1 MKLADTVIE
10 KDWDRDKGFVCGCLH
25 QLNKPFFSCF
35 LQRSKK
41 HRFRAWMISGIKEKL
56 LLSNFVSKYSRT
68 ISIQLLN
75 SFVLRTAFKL
85 ESEINR
91 IALVSPYFIVRV
103 IGSENLR
110 YFLDQ

>member
-41 HRFRAWMISGIKEKL
+41 HRFRAWMISGIKEKAIA
-56 LLSNFVSKYSRT
+56 FQ
-68 ISIQLLN
+68 ISFPSIAER
-75 SFVLRTAFKL
+75 SAF
-85 ESEINR
+85 N
-91 IALVSPYFIVRV
+91 Y
-103 IGSENLR
+103 
-110 YFLDQ
+110 